1 MMACKETERH
11 PDMQH
16 LMEWLKTHTP
26 QGEQPLGVWIPSHCV
41 ESACTCTCTCT
52 FLMFMQQL
60 FMVTIG
66 SIMSYFIL
74 LR

>member
-41 ESACTCTCTCT
+41 EPACTCTCT
-52 FLMFMQQL
+52 LMFLQQL
-60 FMVTIG
+60 FMVIIG